1 MGPTVEWKGKTI
13 SGARREIRRLR
24 ALCEHQRN
32 EMRYQELTLNGH
44 KRDMLL
50 LAMLA
55 ADEPLFDNPLRVY
68 EVKTLRDRIL
78 ADAGVETKGGS

>member
-1 MGPTVEWKGKTI
+1 MKLDWKGRTLA
-13 SGARREIRRLR
+13 GARREIRRLR

-32 EMRYQELTLNGH
+32 EMRYQEVVLDYQ
-44 KRDMLL
+44 KRHMLL

-78 ADAGVETKGGS
+78 ADAGVETKGGSQ